1 MHIDWWSL
9 ALDNWPIM
17 DGTLLAQDSRAY
29 EWHWEMHPMWWWGSG
44 IAMMLMMF
52 LFWGLVITGL
62 VLAVRWL
69 LNQHAR
75 SVTALEIL
83 TQRYA
88 KGEIDKE
95 EFEAKKRDLS

>member
-83 TQRYA
+83 TQRHA